1 MRVIATNRKARH
13 IYEILETF
21 EAGLVLT
28 GSEVKALR
36 ENQCA
41 LADGYA
47 RFMNNELYLDKVQI
61 GHYSHAGHS
70 SHAQVRERK
79 LLLNRRELR
88 KLQKATQVKGQTL
101 IPLKIYFK
109 DSWAKV
115 QLAVCRG
122 KQKHDK
128 RQDIADRDSKRQL
141 DRVRKEMNR
150 A

>member
-1 MRVIATNRKARH
+1 M
-13 IYEILETF
+13 
-21 EAGLVLT
+21 LT

-41 LADGYA
+41 LVDGYA

-70 SHAQVRERK
+70 SHEQVRERK

-88 KLQKATQVKGQTL
+88 KLQKATKVKGQTL
-101 IPLKIYFK
+101 IPLKLYFK

-128 RQDIADRDSKRQL
+128 RQDIADRDSQRQL